1 MAGMSEADDRR
12 AARRH
17 ERLHHTPTSQLP
29 HDEKIRRQ
37 EGHLRLLTGV
47 LVLVL
52 AMLAYSAA
60 YDLDSWSEW
69 VVLGAIVSVA
79 VGTIIAVNTH

>member
-1 MAGMSEADDRR
+1 MRGMSEADDRR
-12 AARRH
+12 AERRH
-17 ERLHHTPTSQLP
+17 ERLHRTPTSQLH

-52 AMLAYSAA
+52 LMLAYSAA
-60 YDLDSWSEW
+60 FDLDNWSEW
-69 VVLGAIVSVA
+69 VVLGAICSVA
-79 VGTIIAVNTH
+79 LGTIVAVNTR